1 MNNQRP
7 VKTPSRIVVRVDA
20 TGITA
25 SNGRG
30 GEIRYAVSSVAPGF
44 NPLELQSAALAM
56 CTAITVRSEL
66 RALAGADAIAEFEVS
81 VEGIKALEPP
91 ARLGQLEVV
100 VTLPPGVP
108 ESAKAGVVE
117 RAEQACTIANTL
129 HSPPEI
135 ILKF

>member
-44 NPLELQSAALAM
+44 NPLELQCA
-56 CTAITVRSEL
+56 
-66 RALAGADAIAEFEVS
+66 
-81 VEGIKALEPP
+81 PP
-91 ARLGQLEVV
+91 
-100 VTLPPGVP
+100 
-108 ESAKAGVVE
+108 
-117 RAEQACTIANTL
+117 
-129 HSPPEI
+129 
-135 ILKF
+135 